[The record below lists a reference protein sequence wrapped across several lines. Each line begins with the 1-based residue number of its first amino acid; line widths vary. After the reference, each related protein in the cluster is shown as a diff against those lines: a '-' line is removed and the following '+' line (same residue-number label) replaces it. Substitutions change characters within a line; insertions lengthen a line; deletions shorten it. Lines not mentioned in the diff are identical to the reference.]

1 MTPENFL
8 KKQDKQMAKLI
19 DYFGE
24 IDFIH
29 KKREPFDALAK
40 SIISQQLSNSASNS
54 ITERILKIHG
64 KRPFK
69 AGKFLSLEDSLL
81 RECGISNNKIKA
93 IKGVAIAALNKEL
106 TLGSFKQLTDE
117 EALIKLT
124 SYWGVGNWTAE
135 MFMMF
140 CLKRLDTFAFGD
152 AGLQRAHKI
161 LYPKGISL
169 EKTAEKWRPYRAVA
183 AGYLWSF
190 LDNPEVQEKIF

>member
-1 MTPENFL
+1 MTPESYL
-8 KKQDKQMAKLI
+8 KKQDKKLAKLI
-19 DYFGE
+19 EYFGE

-29 KKREPFDALAK
+29 KKREPFDALTK

-54 ITERILKIHG
+54 ITERIIKLHG

-69 AGKFLSLEDSLL
+69 ADKFIILEDNVL

-93 IKGVAIAALNKEL
+93 IKGIAKAALNKEL
-106 TLGSFKQLTDE
+106 SLSSFKSLTDDE
-117 EALIKLT
+117 VLLKLT

-135 MFMMF
+135 IFMMF

-152 AGLQRAHKI
+152 VGLQRAHKI
-161 LYPKGISL
+161 IYPKAVSL
-169 EKTAEKWRPYRAVA
+169 EKTSEKWRPYRAVA

-190 LDNPEVQEKIF
+190 LDSPDAQVNIF